1 MKTQINEHHKNY
13 SFNLSKNLKL
23 FITLM
28 LVLFSNLMIQANSNL
43 LSKKIQTTD
52 STANKTVSNHNL
64 FVSVRAGYDI
74 PSYYNNTPYIKY
86 KGGVTAGVSVDYY
99 WKWIGVGV
107 DVDFIKNYPKNTYTT
122 TNLQNAALLPITS
135 FNSSA
140 KSITRVFYGIGPDF
154 KYQTKNRKFA
164 AELNTRVG
172 MALIKGGRTLLQ
184 ETTTP
189 SNDVLNFHGGY
200 NSKTALSV
208 KGQIRLTYFVFPNL
222 GINVG
227 AYYLR
232 HFNVPEQVDATLGAS
247 AIYQPL
253 DNTVTPGFST
263 YKGAKLS
270 RQVPCD
276 CDIASVGVFA
286 GLTYRFAKN
295 ATNKKTETVYSLA
308 VTARDKY
315 THEILPD
322 TKVFVKNSAGEIVKT
337 GQTNAVG
344 VVLFEKIAAND
355 YSISGSLNDVELEG
369 SSVSKKEFSKNKVVE
384 KEILYAD
391 RNFIIKGKVFEC
403 NTTKPIAGINVVLEN
418 TDQAFKKSTM
428 TNNTGE
434 FILQLPA
441 AVTYSLY
448 GKKDNYFSQIE
459 TVTASNYNRD
469 KNLFVKLEMCSDYV
483 DCGKAIG
490 LKNILFDL
498 DKYVIK
504 DIAKPELNK
513 LVRFMKDNPTVTVE
527 VSSHT
532 DSRAS
537 AEYNQTLSQNRANA
551 SVDYIVS
558 QGISRD
564 RITGKGYG
572 ESKLLNECADGVT
585 CTEAQHAINRRTEMK
600 VICK

>member
-1 MKTQINEHHKNY
+1 MKTIKIC
-13 SFNLSKNLKL
+13 
-23 FITLM
+23 ITL
-28 LVLFSNLMIQANSNL
+28 LLLLFSNLLIQANSGKSL
-43 LSKKIQTTD
+43 YKKIKND
-52 STANKTVSNHNL
+52 STITNSYGNHNL
-64 FVSVRAGYDI
+64 FISARAGYDI

-86 KGGVTAGVSVDYY
+86 KGGVTAGISIDYY

-107 DVDFIKNYPKNTYTT
+107 DVDFIKNYPKNTYPT
-122 TNLQNAALLPITS
+122 TNLQNAALLPITN

-154 KYQTKNRKFA
+154 KYQTKNRKFV

-172 MALIKGGRTLLQ
+172 LSYIKGGRTLLQ

-208 KGQIRLTYFVFPNL
+208 KGQIRLTYFIIPNL

-253 DNTVTPGFST
+253 DNTTTPGFST
-263 YKGAKLS
+263 YKGSQLS
-270 RQVPCD
+270 RKAPCN

-286 GLTYRFAKN
+286 GLTYRLDFTKKPKECKEKVAKN
-295 ATNKKTETVYSLA
+295 KKDPCCGTCPIYGLT

-315 THEILPD
+315 TNEVLDNTDIA
-322 TKVFVKNSAGEIVKT
+322 VKNSKGEIVRTGKT
-337 GQTNAVG
+337 NSFG
-344 VVLFEKIAAND
+344 VVVFEKILKDD
-355 YSISGSLNDVELEG
+355 YTISGLLNEIALEQSNIKKDELICD
-369 SSVSKKEFSKNKVVE
+369 KVLQ
-384 KEILYAD
+384 KEILYTD
-391 RNFIIKGKVFEC
+391 RNFIIKGRVFEC
-403 NTTKPIAGINVVLEN
+403 NTTKPISNINVVLEN
-418 TDQAFKKSTM
+418 TDQAIKKSTM
-428 TNNTGE
+428 TNNAGE

-441 AVTYSLY
+441 AGTFSLY

-469 KNLFVKLEMCSDYV
+469 KNLFVKLEMCAEYV

-504 DIAKPELNK
+504 EIAKPELNK

-537 AEYNQTLSQNRANA
+537 TEYNQTLSQNRADA
-551 SVDYIVS
+551 SVAYIVS
-558 QGISRD
+558 QGISKD
-564 RITGKGYG
+564 RISGKGYG

-585 CTEAQHAINRRTEMK
+585 CSEAQHAINRRTEMK